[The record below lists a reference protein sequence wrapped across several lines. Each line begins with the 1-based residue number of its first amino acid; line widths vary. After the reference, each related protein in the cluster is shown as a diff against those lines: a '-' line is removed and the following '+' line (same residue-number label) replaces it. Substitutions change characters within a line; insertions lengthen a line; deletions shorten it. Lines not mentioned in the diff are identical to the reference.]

1 VSETQTR
8 RVAGV
13 DLTRVV
19 PPVGVFCLYA
29 ATIVL
34 ALAITPGFLTAG
46 LPHIQNGGT
55 TTDVGVIVLEI
66 LVVTGVILA
75 AERFGVGKQ
84 LIKLAQYAI
93 LVYAFALFVGT
104 FTGGLGV
111 VSVGLGVVASAL
123 LWVHHEWYVVDV
135 LAVAFGAAVLTQ
147 LGVGLSPDL
156 VLVLLVV
163 MAAYDAFAV
172 YQSEH
177 MQSLVGAI
185 GDLDLPAVFVVPAN
199 PSFSLRDAD
208 GFGAEDEP
216 VSVLGLGDAIFP
228 GLLVVS
234 AAHFVVAPPVVTFAG
249 LPLGYPALGA
259 LVGALL
265 GLVAVNVV
273 LHYWQRMHPALPY
286 INTLTILGYG
296 VGVLAAG
303 LPLTAALGA

>member
-1 VSETQTR
+1 MSDTQTR
-8 RVAGV
+8 RLGGV
-13 DLTRVV
+13 DLASVL
-19 PPVGVFCLYA
+19 PQVGVFGLYT

-46 LPHIQNGGT
+46 LPHLQNGGT
-55 TTDVGVIVLEI
+55 TADVGLIVLEI
-66 LVVTGVILA
+66 LLVTGVILA

-111 VSVGLGVVASAL
+111 ASVGLGVLASVT

-156 VLVLLVV
+156 VLLLLVV

-199 PSFSLRDAD
+199 PSFSLRESD
-208 GFGAEDEP
+208 GFTSADEP

-234 AAHFVVAPPVVTFAG
+234 AAHFVDAPAVATLAG
-249 LPLGYPALGA
+249 LPLGAPAVGA

-265 GLVAVNVV
+265 GLVAVNLV
-273 LHYWQRMHPALPY
+273 LHYWERMHPALPY
-286 INTLTILGYG
+286 INSLTILGYVAG
-296 VGVLAAG
+296 VIAAG
-303 LPLTAALGA
+303 LPLTAALGT